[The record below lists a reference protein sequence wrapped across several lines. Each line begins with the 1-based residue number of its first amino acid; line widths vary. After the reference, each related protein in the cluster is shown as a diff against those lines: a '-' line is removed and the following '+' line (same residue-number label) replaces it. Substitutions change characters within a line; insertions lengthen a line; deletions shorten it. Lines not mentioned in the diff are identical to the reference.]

1 MLKTYRKLRCT
12 KLQKKM
18 ISNEMH
24 IHTKIGFTEVDLY
37 NYWKT
42 SARKTCCD
50 EHKEQCVVE

>member
-1 MLKTYRKLRCT
+1 MLKTYIENYAVKNC
-12 KLQKKM
+12 KKM

>member
-1 MLKTYRKLRCT
+1 MLKTLENNAVQNC
-12 KLQKKM
+12 KKM

>member
-12 KLQKKM
+12 KLQKM

>member
-18 ISNEMH
+18 SSNEMH

>member
-1 MLKTYRKLRCT
+1 MLKNLWESTLYKIA
-12 KLQKKM
+12 KKM
-18 ISNEMH
+18 SSNEMH

-50 EHKEQCVVE
+50 KHKEQCVIE

>member
-1 MLKTYRKLRCT
+1 MLKTYRKLRST
-12 KLQKKM
+12 KLQKM